1 MPLAPWALV
10 DGRACYKSKDDWLKR
25 YSVLS
30 VQASFGDLSTDGTIT
45 TLTASPK
52 LNFQMIKSNH
62 NQSREIEAI
71 VNELLKTR
79 NQLKDASAIR
89 KLRLDDSLESQQ
101 FFIQC
106 HELVSRP
113 KKLKV
118 EVQSTCGWIFWKEN
132 ISKDFK
138 CCVLSVWKEIPLV
151 QEFG

>member
-1 MPLAPWALV
+1 
-10 DGRACYKSKDDWLKR
+10 
-25 YSVLS
+25 
-30 VQASFGDLSTDGTIT
+30 
-45 TLTASPK
+45 
-52 LNFQMIKSNH
+52 MIKSNH

-118 EVQSTCGWIFWKEN
+118 EVQSTCG
-132 ISKDFK
+132 
-138 CCVLSVWKEIPLV
+138 
-151 QEFG
+151 

>member
-1 MPLAPWALV
+1 
-10 DGRACYKSKDDWLKR
+10 
-25 YSVLS
+25 
-30 VQASFGDLSTDGTIT
+30 
-45 TLTASPK
+45 
-52 LNFQMIKSNH
+52 MIKSNH

-113 KKLKV
+113 KKAA
-118 EVQSTCGWIFWKEN
+118 SGR
-132 ISKDFK
+132 
-138 CCVLSVWKEIPLV
+138 SVNL
-151 QEFG
+151 